1 MAAIMTEAPLRKPR
15 PSTLPG
21 LARFQLGS
29 SLLWML
35 AGLALGIGMAATGDF
50 ALRGVHTH
58 VQLLGWVTL
67 CLTGLTYAVLP
78 RAADSALA
86 LWHVALHN
94 LGLPVMVAALA
105 AYHSGMPTAEPFIA
119 LGSVM
124 AFAGFVAFALAV
136 RRAL

>member
-1 MAAIMTEAPLRKPR
+1 MSAITIEAPLRATC
-15 PSTLPG
+15 PSALPA

-35 AGLALGIGMAATGDF
+35 AGLALGLGMAATGDF
-50 ALRGVHTH
+50 ALRSVHTH

-78 RAADSALA
+78 RTAESGLA
-86 LWHVALHN
+86 LWHVAMHN

-105 AYHSGMPTAEPFIA
+105 AYHSGMPSAEPFIA

-124 AFAGFVAFALAV
+124 AFAGLAAFALSV

>member
-1 MAAIMTEAPLRKPR
+1 MSATTTETPLRR
-15 PSTLPG
+15 ARHSALPWA
-21 LARFQLGS
+21 ARFQLGA

-35 AGLALGIGMAATGDF
+35 AGLALGLGMAATGDF
-50 ALRGVHTH
+50 ALRSVHAH

-67 CLTGLTYAVLP
+67 CLTGLIYAVLP
-78 RAADSALA
+78 RAAEGALA

-105 AYHSGMPTAEPFIA
+105 AYHSGVPAAEPLIA
-119 LGSVM
+119 LGSVT
-124 AFAGFVAFALAV
+124 AFAGLVAFALAV